1 MKMID
6 VVQLTRDAIAN
17 TLGADYFPESSGSN
31 KDLKAL
37 QSFNLVDAGEK
48 VLSENTIS
56 NFVTGLM
63 SLMGRHILDNRLY
76 NRRYNTLFVESFDWG
91 GYLERT
97 RIGLGEIMSD
107 PMYDL
112 SNGKDYSAIEHT
124 FYGADVHSKIYGEGK
139 AIMTPISICRDQLR
153 DAFRSWEDMDIYL
166 SGIETQIKNTINIA
180 LDVYSKMLFQCAIA
194 TSDKKNNSAVHLI
207 SEAVANGILKQV
219 NDGTETGPNLRN
231 PKWEEVFNNKD
242 FLAYCSSRIKMVRS
256 YMLEPSE
263 AFNDGTIPTWCDRDP
278 NLALLEQFV
287 EDTNYYLRADT
298 YNPDSIKIGE
308 FDTVTCWQG
317 IRESST
323 KDFDRESISKIMIA
337 NDPSNKL
344 GIGTDAYTKSGV
356 VGLMFDYKAIG
367 MTLNRNK
374 VTSSYTACADF
385 WNQFHHS
392 LVNYI
397 LDSSYAIV
405 AFIMD

>member
-17 TLGADYFPESSGSN
+17 TLGADYFPGSSGSN

-63 SLMGRHILDNRLY
+63 SLMGRHVLDNRLY

-153 DAFRSWEDMDIYL
+153 DAFRSWEDMDVYL

-219 NDGTETGPNLRN
+219 NEGTETEPNLRN

-263 AFNDGTIPTWCDRDP
+263 AFNDGTIPTWCDRNP

-317 IRESST
+317 IKESST
-323 KDFDRESISKIMIA
+323 KNFDRESISKIMIA

-344 GIGTDAYTKSGV
+344 GIGTSAYTKSGV

>member
-17 TLGADYFPESSGSN
+17 TLGADYFPESNGSN

-37 QSFNLVDAGEK
+37 KSFNLVDAGEK

-63 SLMGRHILDNRLY
+63 SLMGRHVLDNRLY

-124 FYGADVHSKIYGEGK
+124 FYGADVRSKIYGEGK
-139 AIMTPISICRDQLR
+139 AIMTPISIARDQLR
-153 DAFRSWEDMDIYL
+153 DAFRSWEDMDTYL
-166 SGIETQIKNTINIA
+166 SGIETQITNTINLA

-219 NDGTETGPNLRN
+219 NEGTETEPNLRN
-231 PKWEEVFNNKD
+231 PKWEEVFNNKE
-242 FLAYCSSRIKMVRS
+242 FLAFCSSRIKMVRS

-298 YNPDSIKIGE
+298 YNPDSIKIGK

-317 IRESST
+317 IKESST
-323 KDFDRESISKIMIA
+323 KNFDRDAISKIMIA
-337 NDPSNKL
+337 NDPTNKL
-344 GIGTDAYTKSGV
+344 GIGTAAYTKSGV

-367 MTLNRNK
+367 MSLSRNK

-385 WNQFHHS
+385 WNQFHHT